1 MESPP
6 LARVRRPIITEKIAM
21 AQEAGKYAFEVHSKS
36 NKQEIKKAVEEAFKV
51 KVLAVNV
58 MNVKG
63 KTKRSGTRVF
73 TTRKWKKAIVTLAQ
87 GDRIEVFEGM

>member
-1 MESPP
+1 
-6 LARVRRPIITEKIAM
+6 M
-21 AQEAGKYAFEVHSKS
+21 AQEAGKYAFEVQSKS

>member
-1 MESPP
+1 MDSHP
-6 LARVRRPIITEKIAM
+6 LEILRRPIITEKIAI

-36 NKQEIKKAVEEAFKV
+36 NKKEIKKAVEEAFKV

-63 KTKRSGTRVF
+63 KTKRSGTTVF
-73 TTRKWKKAIVTLAQ
+73 KTRNWKKAIVTLAQ